1 MATKNDV
8 TGDTI
13 QTRTL
18 SKQGRDN
25 WDNIFGKKD
34 SKERQQDDGVDSKQ
48 ISDDAVTE
56 K

>member
-25 WDNIFGKKD
+25 WDNIFGNAND
-34 SKERQQDDGVDSKQ
+34 KEEDDTVDSKQ
-48 ISDDAVTE
+48 IGNDAVTE
-56 K
+56 N